1 MAEWQ
6 NRQKFSSLDSSFVL
20 TEDKNTN
27 QIMGLTSRRE
37 KIVLFGDSLTQRA
50 IEQGGWGESL
60 VRRREFIFISFFFSF
75 IIMRYVFSFFACLCW
90 FFLFLN
96 LIAARLEFC
105 REEEV

>member
-6 NRQKFSSLDSSFVL
+6 NRQKFSSLDSSLVL

-37 KIVLFGDSLTQRA
+37 KIVLFGDSLTLRA

-60 VRRREFIFISFFFSF
+60 VRREFIFISFFFSF
-75 IIMRYVFSFFACLCW
+75 IITRYMFSFFACLC
-90 FFLFLN
+90 
-96 LIAARLEFC
+96 
-105 REEEV
+105 